1 LLSLKTAWNVWLVLS
16 FGLTAIFACASSHLS
31 STVYRL
37 TRRILFCLFG
47 LAILFYAVISSGGL
61 FVFGGRVGAFE
72 RLFFIAPVISPLV
85 MLTSSFSVRWAAI
98 LMWVLF
104 TFVHSYYSWINWP
117 SLFGIVMSLSFD
129 WPLLTTA
136 LLLSIIVWQDKRKSG
151 SATIMS

>member
-1 LLSLKTAWNVWLVLS
+1 LLSLKTAWSVWLVLS

-31 STVYRL
+31 SNVYRL

-117 SLFGIVMSLSFD
+117 SLLGIVMSLSFD

-136 LLLSIIVWQDKRKSG
+136 LLLSIIVWQDKRRSG
-151 SATIMS
+151 LATITP

>member
-1 LLSLKTAWNVWLVLS
+1 LLSLKTALNVWLVLS

>member
-1 LLSLKTAWNVWLVLS
+1 MLSLKTAWNVWLVLS